1 MGAHRQRSLVQVIA
15 VEMDAPLV
23 QTAVE
28 VLSRATSSSE
38 VLTLNL
44 TALIILGI
52 LKAAVV
58 AFGLSGG
65 SLLSSTNRSFQGRSS
80 QEGAAG
86 VSASDMTGGLCF
98 LLFTSG
104 DQEKISC
111 VQRSACESPE
121 SAKDL
126 LSAAKVWKKMHAII
140 NAALLGQVHR
150 AGGGSL
156 LCCQSGRGGRQL
168 CPICL
173 VIV

>member
-1 MGAHRQRSLVQVIA
+1 MGLSQVPTA
-15 VEMDAPLV
+15 EMDAPLL

-28 VLSRATSSSE
+28 VFSRATTSSE
-38 VLTLNL
+38 VLSLNL

-52 LKAAVV
+52 LKAAVI

-65 SLLSSTNRSFQGRSS
+65 TLLSSTNRSAQGRSS
-80 QEGAAG
+80 QGAVG

-104 DQEKISC
+104 DPEKISC

-126 LSAAKVWKKMHAII
+126 LSAAKMWKKMHAII
-140 NAALLGQVHR
+140 NAVPY
-150 AGGGSL
+150 SDKYTE
-156 LCCQSGRGGRQL
+156 
-168 CPICL
+168 L
-173 VIV
+173 VEAVYPAVRVGEEGDSCA

>member
-1 MGAHRQRSLVQVIA
+1 MGLAQVTF

-52 LKAAVV
+52 LKAAVI

-65 SLLSSTNRSFQGRSS
+65 SLLSSSNRSLGRSS
-80 QEGAAG
+80 QGPAG

-104 DQEKISC
+104 DPEKISC
-111 VQRSACESPE
+111 VQRSACESPQ

-126 LSAAKVWKKMHAII
+126 LSAAKMWKKMHAII
-140 NAALLGQVHR
+140 NAVPY
-150 AGGGSL
+150 SDKYTE
-156 LCCQSGRGGRQL
+156 
-168 CPICL
+168 L
-173 VIV
+173 VEAVYSAVRVGEEGDSCAQFAW

>member
-1 MGAHRQRSLVQVIA
+1 
-15 VEMDAPLV
+15 V

-80 QEGAAG
+80 QGEAAG

-104 DQEKISC
+104 DPEKISC
-111 VQRSACESPE
+111 VQRSACESPQ

-126 LSAAKVWKKMHAII
+126 LSAAKMWKKMHAII
-140 NAALLGQVHR
+140 NAVPY
-150 AGGGSL
+150 SDKYTE
-156 LCCQSGRGGRQL
+156 
-168 CPICL
+168 L
-173 VIV
+173 VEAVYSAVRVGEEGDNCAQFAW